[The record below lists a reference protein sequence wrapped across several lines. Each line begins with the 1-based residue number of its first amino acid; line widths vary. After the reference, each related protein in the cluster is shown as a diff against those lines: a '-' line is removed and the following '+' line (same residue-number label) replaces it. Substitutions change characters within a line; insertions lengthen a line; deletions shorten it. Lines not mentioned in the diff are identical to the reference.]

1 MHQFIFASNLHDETR
16 RLKGKY
22 VRVDMN
28 ADASTV
34 NYLFKYDPNEPT
46 VKTASSANLDDFPLV
61 VDLSYKVV
69 DQRITDYLQ
78 EDILLNFAYQGR
90 YMVVYLQDLS
100 VLEALTKLQQSQ
112 LQLQSTSQSIQPQ
125 LQLQSTSQSTQSQL
139 QLQSTQPQLQLQ
151 STSQSTQPQLQLQST
166 SYERPSKVPKYDLYE
181 SYGSLEVDLLTKT
194 NRFAVLLEK
203 QIGSQFIVSTQEL
216 SGGYCEF
223 KGKVDLCI
231 KKINLQNT
239 FLNLVVDEV
248 TKSDGRAQLLAGM
261 LIMASDTAAN
271 FLKHGTTL
279 ERVVAYGIH
288 MTPQD
293 YLICDFYEMIIDFV
307 CGNTQISKQKNIKTI
322 KAFNYALTK
331 IDNND

>member
-1 MHQFIFASNLHDETR
+1 
-16 RLKGKY
+16 
-22 VRVDMN
+22 MN

-34 NYLFKYDPNEPT
+34 NYLFKYDSNEPT
-46 VKTASSANLDDFPLV
+46 VKTASSANLDDFPPV
-61 VDLSYKVV
+61 VDLNYKVV

-139 QLQSTQPQLQLQ
+139 QLQSTSQSTQPQLQLQ
-151 STSQSTQPQLQLQST
+151 STSQSTQSQLQLQSTQPQLQLQST

-203 QIGSQFIVSTQEL
+203 QIGSRFIVSTQEL

-231 KKINLQNT
+231 KKINVQNT

-248 TKSDGRAQLLAGM
+248 KNLTKSDGRAQLLAGM